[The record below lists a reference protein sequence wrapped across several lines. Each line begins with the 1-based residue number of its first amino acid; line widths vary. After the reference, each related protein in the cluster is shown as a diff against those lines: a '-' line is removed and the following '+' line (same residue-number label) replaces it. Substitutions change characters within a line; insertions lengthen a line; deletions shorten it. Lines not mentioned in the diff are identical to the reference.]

1 MYDVRQLD
9 VRRLPADRTG
19 LTLLGLG
26 ILCPL
31 LLLATPPQPLRAVLA
46 IAMMGFLPGYA
57 LVRLAGVSEWFVVLV
72 VSVAVSLSLSTV
84 VSMGLLYASVW
95 SWQLSVGLLGL
106 VAVAA
111 VVAQMRRTT

>member
-1 MYDVRQLD
+1 M
-9 VRRLPADRTG
+9 
-19 LTLLGLG
+19 
-26 ILCPL
+26 
-31 LLLATPPQPLRAVLA
+31 ATIHDLVKQINKELSPQFEEKLRAVLVDKDREW
-46 IAMMGFLPGYA
+46 LVDQ
-57 LVRLAGVSEWFVVLV
+57 LVRLTGVSEWFVVLV

-84 VSMGLLYASVW
+84 VSMGLLYASIW